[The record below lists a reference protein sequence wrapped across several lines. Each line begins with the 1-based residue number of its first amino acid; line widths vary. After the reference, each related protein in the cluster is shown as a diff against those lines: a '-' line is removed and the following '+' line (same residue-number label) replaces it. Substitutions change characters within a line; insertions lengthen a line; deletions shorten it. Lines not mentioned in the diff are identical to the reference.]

1 MTNKLTT
8 ARVSRVA
15 TPEQAAQ
22 SKCLVTDALERL
34 SRLLDFGGSENIA
47 AVYGPTFDNVKYTND
62 VFAVA
67 GAFVKLHRV
76 ESKNQGNL
84 VVSGSH
90 LAAHLAADDDI
101 VLRLDNGNDL
111 RCHAGDVY
119 QYGSAITVERD
130 GKELAHWAST
140 EWEEDPELVIGAIFK
155 AAITIPESKES

>member
-76 ESKNQGNL
+76 ESKNQGN
-84 VVSGSH
+84 VV
-90 LAAHLAADDDI
+90 AAGRQLTADDDI